1 MSSRR
6 SSHVRVLVPLVPL
19 AALLL
24 GGCTAASERA
34 GADAQSGQ
42 GGSAGGA
49 GATSAA
55 ARVDSAASAPASVS
69 TTSGGTVAPPTDTSA
84 SPAVNRTVAPIDV
97 DKEFPVVRALYVN
110 RFAAQS
116 ARKMKRLIEIADQTE
131 INALVIDMKDEFGL
145 NYKPS
150 NASFARN
157 AGNAGVVRNL
167 PALLDTLRAHK
178 ILPIARLVVFKD
190 SVTARVHPEW
200 TIRKQDGSVWRDKK
214 GLAWVNPYHHEL
226 WDYNI
231 GVAEELAKMG
241 FGEIQ
246 FDYIRFPE
254 PYKSL
259 PPQVFPDNKGVAKPD
274 VLSAYLKEANT
285 RLDKVGA
292 RTTADIFGLVTTVG
306 GPLEIGQWW
315 EKISPNVDVVLPM
328 VYPSHYPR
336 GDLGLAVPN
345 AEPYK
350 VLNISLTSARK
361 RDAKLGITKSEHVR
375 PWLQAFTLGK
385 PPYGPAEIEAQKK
398 GAYDAGYDGWV
409 LWSPGSKYEPFVP
422 ALEKTLV
429 SRKKP

>member
-1 MSSRR
+1 MLLRR
-6 SSHVRVLVPLVPL
+6 SSAALVPFVFF
-19 AALLL
+19 ALTA
-24 GGCTAASERA
+24 CTAAAEHA
-34 GADAQSGQ
+34 AQTE

-49 GATSAA
+49 
-55 ARVDSAASAPASVS
+55 DSTAHLASATTS
-69 TTSGGTVAPPTDTSA
+69 TTSGGAVAAPADTA
-84 SPAVNRTVAPIDV
+84 AATAVNRIVAPIDV

-110 RFAAQS
+110 RFKAQS
-116 ARKMKRLIEIADQTE
+116 SKRMAEYIKIADETE

-150 NASFARN
+150 NPEFARN
-157 AGNAGVVRNL
+157 AGTSGVIRNL

-226 WDYNI
+226 WSYNI
-231 GVAEELAKMG
+231 GLAEELVKMG
-241 FGEIQ
+241 FGEVQ

-254 PYKSL
+254 PYPSL

-274 VLSAYLKEANT
+274 VLGAFLKEANA
-285 RLDKVGA
+285 RLDKLGA
-292 RTTADIFGLVTTVG
+292 RTTADIFGLTTTVG
-306 GPLEIGQWW
+306 GPLEVGQWW

-328 VYPSHYPR
+328 VYPSHYPH
-336 GDLGLAVPN
+336 GELGLARPN

-350 VLNISLTSARK
+350 VLNISLSRAK
-361 RDAKLGITKSEHVR
+361 QRDQKLGITKAEHVR

-385 PPYGPAEIEAQKK
+385 PAYGAPEVEAQKK

-409 LWSPGSKYEPFVP
+409 LWSPGSKYTPFLP

-429 SRKKP
+429 SRKK